1 MYIWYCV
8 PKIIRA
14 KHDKILLYANILPLL
29 MIHVLTIHWKSDQW
43 IDIQLKYLKH
53 FISEPFRV
61 YAFLNHVPQT
71 KKHMKKYYYCSNEN
85 IKQHAIKL
93 NILADIACF
102 AADDEEDYLMFLDG
116 DAFPISD
123 ITEFRERVMGDSPLA
138 AIQRLD
144 NCGDIQ
150 PHPCFCITK
159 IKFWKQIQGD
169 WKPGNTTWINNNG
182 QKVADVGGTMLSK
195 LNKNNVSWYKLNRS
209 NVHSYHPVLFG
220 VYDHLIYHH
229 GAGFRTPGIRTDQK
243 VIKLY
248 SIRLGLFK
256 FFKKIIPFQL
266 ARKWFFP
273 LNTTIKIN
281 QAKSNEV
288 YKSIEN
294 DFNFYEKL

>member
-116 DAFPISD
+116 D
-123 ITEFRERVMGDSPLA
+123 
-138 AIQRLD
+138 
-144 NCGDIQ
+144 
-150 PHPCFCITK
+150 
-159 IKFWKQIQGD
+159 
-169 WKPGNTTWINNNG
+169 
-182 QKVADVGGTMLSK
+182 
-195 LNKNNVSWYKLNRS
+195 
-209 NVHSYHPVLFG
+209 
-220 VYDHLIYHH
+220 
-229 GAGFRTPGIRTDQK
+229 
-243 VIKLY
+243 
-248 SIRLGLFK
+248 
-256 FFKKIIPFQL
+256 
-266 ARKWFFP
+266 
-273 LNTTIKIN
+273 
-281 QAKSNEV
+281 
-288 YKSIEN
+288 
-294 DFNFYEKL
+294 